1 MTILQ
6 IAHAVTMRRMNVL
19 NTDNGRA
26 LSFMALLWLALLS
39 SPTIS
44 WAGEEM
50 VVINLNQ
57 ATAEQM
63 ADGLVGVGM
72 AKAQRIVQYRE
83 TYGPFVA
90 VDELTEVQGI
100 GQALLEKN
108 RQKLTL
114 E

>member
-6 IAHAVTMRRMNVL
+6 NAHAETMRRKNVF

-26 LSFMALLWLALLS
+26 FSFMVLLWLALLS

-57 ATAEQM
+57 ASAEQL
-63 ADGLVGVGM
+63 ADGLVGVGL

-83 TYGPFVA
+83 NYGPFVA
-90 VDELTEVQGI
+90 IEELTEVQGI
-100 GQALLEKN
+100 GQTLLEKN